1 MKNSFMKLSF
11 GLLVTIGLT
20 TMTACKKGENDPFIS
35 LKTRKGR
42 ITGEWKLVEGT
53 VIETETIDGETG
65 VYQTTYT
72 SSTRVDDDGSTDDY
86 TENLIINR
94 DGTYEEIIVQN
105 GSTVKVKGNW
115 YFSGKN
121 EDIDLKKKEA
131 VVFSETEHVFLNGT
145 TTYEGLHADRI
156 ILIDQLK
163 NKKITFK
170 GEIASDLTGPNPES
184 YTYSYDR
191 TFEKQ

>member
-1 MKNSFMKLSF
+1 
-11 GLLVTIGLT
+11 
-20 TMTACKKGENDPFIS
+20 MTACKKGENDPFIS

-72 SSTRVDDDGSTDDY
+72 SSTRVGDDGSTDDY

-105 GSTVKVKGNW
+105 GSTIKVKGNW

-121 EDIDLKKKEA
+121 EEIDLKKKEA
-131 VVFSETEHVFLNGT
+131 VVVVRHSRGT
-145 TTYEGLHADRI
+145 CKPL
-156 ILIDQLK
+156 
-163 NKKITFK
+163 
-170 GEIASDLTGPNPES
+170 
-184 YTYSYDR
+184 
-191 TFEKQ
+191 